1 MITAVGLL
9 RVAMTGHAA
18 PSTNVSFLVLLHVHI
33 QAGLLGKGCLAQ
45 LALVGL
51 LARVDAFVHYESVLG
66 GEALV
71 AHFAVVR
78 GLTQVLPHVRHP
90 QVSHEVGLG
99 AELTLKLLA
108 LSVNALNVAVQPPL
122 VQVGFPADVADV
134 GLLTRLRA
142 VLAPDVLLQDEA
154 LPKRGAT
161 MVTGVPLRPLCGDVV
176 HARHVHLQLHLLS
189 KHLPAAVAQ
198 VTLAVGEEKVA
209 LHVGQAPATGAHAEA
224 GERAL
229 GADAHVAA
237 RLLLG
242 GEVAEA
248 QLACVGHLG
257 RPPLQHQKQQQL
269 QFLGI
274 VHGHFFCITVS
285 TVTKKL

>member
-9 RVAMTGHAA
+9 RVAMTRHAA

-90 QVSHEVGLG
+90 QVSHKVGLG
-99 AELTLKLLA
+99 AVLTLKLLA

-134 GLLTRLRA
+134 GLLTWLRA

-161 MVTGVPLRPLCGDVV
+161 MVTGVPLRPLRGDVV
-176 HARHVHLQLHLLS
+176 HARHVHLQLHLLGE
-189 KHLPAAVAQ
+189 HLPAAVAQ

-209 LHVGQAPATGAHAEA
+209 LNVGEAPATGAHAEA

-229 GADAHVAA
+229 GADAYVAA

-257 RPPLQHQKQQQL
+257 RPPLQHNKQQQL

-274 VHGHFFCITVS
+274 VHGYFFCIIVS
-285 TVTKKL
+285 TVTNNL